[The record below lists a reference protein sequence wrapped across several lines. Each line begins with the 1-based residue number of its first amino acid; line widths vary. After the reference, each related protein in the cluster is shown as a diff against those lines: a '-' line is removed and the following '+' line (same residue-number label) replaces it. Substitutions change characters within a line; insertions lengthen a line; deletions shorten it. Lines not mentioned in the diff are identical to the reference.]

1 MCIRL
6 CEGYKSFP
14 MILKLFSDLLC
25 SSIRLGLGTRVK
37 SLDLGGDAAVPEGQ
51 QRAASI
57 METAMG
63 EPLGLGYEAL
73 RHQEIAL
80 GEGRI
85 PSVFEVAYS
94 IIPSPVSLPMIP
106 LIVPS
111 LVASLV
117 KAEIEGFLTELGAR
131 VEMHGGLIRDHTVQL
146 EELSPDLFES
156 YDRDI
161 EELFTRLGAVR
172 DEIFS

>member
-1 MCIRL
+1 M
-6 CEGYKSFP
+6 
-14 MILKLFSDLLC
+14 LFDV
-25 SSIRLGLGTRVK
+25 IKGLGTRVK
-37 SLDLGGDAAVPEGQ
+37 SLGLGGDAAVPEGQ

-57 METAMG
+57 METAVG
-63 EPLGLGYEAL
+63 KPLGLGYGAL

-85 PSVFEVAYS
+85 PSVFEVAPPAQTPPSLEWSSGLLPVSQAHS
-94 IIPSPVSLPMIP
+94 IIPSPISLPMIP
-106 LIVPS
+106 LIVPL

-117 KAEIEGFLTELGAR
+117 TAETEGFLTELGAR
-131 VEMHGGLIRDHTVQL
+131 VEMHGGLIRDHTVRL

-161 EELFTRLGAVR
+161 EELFTRSGAVR